1 MASNYRAR
9 FGVDIVFCIDATE
22 SMDPILDSV
31 KKNALNFYADFQAV
45 MENKK
50 KKVGRLRVRVIA
62 FRDYLADGEQAML
75 VTNFFELPEQSQDL
89 EMCIR
94 SIEAKGGGDD
104 PEDGLEA
111 LAYAIKSD
119 WNTESQKKRHVIVLW
134 SDDASHNLGFGKA
147 ARCYPKGMARDFAQ
161 LSEWWGNEYAPG
173 FMDES
178 AKRLLL
184 FTPGKESWVTIR
196 NNWNNVV
203 HYESDEPGL
212 SDRDYAEILDAISNS
227 I

>member
-1 MASNYRAR
+1 
-9 FGVDIVFCIDATE
+9 
-22 SMDPILDSV
+22 
-31 KKNALNFYADFQAV
+31 
-45 MENKK
+45 
-50 KKVGRLRVRVIA
+50 
-62 FRDYLADGEQAML
+62 
-75 VTNFFELPEQSQDL
+75 
-89 EMCIR
+89 MCIR

-104 PEDGLEA
+104 PEDGYEA

-119 WNTESQKKRHVIVLW
+119 WNMESPKKRHVIVLW
-134 SDDASHNLGFGKA
+134 SDDAAHELGFGKA

-161 LSEWWGNEYAPG
+161 LSEWWGTEYAPG

-184 FTPGKESWVTIR
+184 FTPGKDSWVRIR

-203 HYESDEPGL
+203 HYESDEVGL
-212 SDRDYAEILDAISNS
+212 SDRDYGEILDAISNT